1 MPNDGSQ
8 MSPEGSGQAS
18 TNSSGPA
25 ATNGSPSQT
34 DTDTFVETPGQVWV
48 AKTDLK
54 SGAVGL
60 TGAIMQNVTHIAP
73 AIAAFFFTSTL
84 VLYAGAKAPLAYL
97 IGFIVV
103 LALGMCLVQLAKK
116 FPSAGGYYTYV
127 SRTLGPRLG
136 FLTGWLYVLYSPI
149 VAGPALAF
157 LGLILQNEFQTN
169 YHVTWFHWWMLVIV
183 GLPLIALA
191 GYYGISLSIRTIV
204 IVGAMEFLIVLA
216 LGLWGLADPGPG
228 GFTFQTFSYGFNPGK
243 IATLSGFFLAFVL
256 TVQGLTGWE
265 AAVPLAEETEN
276 PRRNVP
282 RATMASIVIVGV
294 MLVLVIWGQV
304 IGWGTRNLSKLPTS
318 TELPA
323 LVISHRVWGAVW
335 WLALLAMFTSVFGA
349 SLACQNVA
357 TRMWFGM
364 GRSGV
369 LPAAFG
375 RVHPVR
381 KTPTAAVT
389 MQFVLSAVLGLLV
402 AWWLHPDKLFI
413 LLLGFVLVIAVI
425 FIYIAANIGVVR
437 YYWREDRAQFNWILH
452 FVFPVGTSLILLWS
466 LYKSFSPFPAHPYN
480 WSPFIVAAWLLI
492 GIVILVVLR
501 ARGNEQWL
509 ARAGAAITERPETAE
524 ELEHRPPAWD

>member
-1 MPNDGSQ
+1 MTDEDVQ
-8 MSPEGSGQAS
+8 
-18 TNSSGPA
+18 
-25 ATNGSPSQT
+25 QT
-34 DTDTFVETPGQVWV
+34 SANFVEKPGEVWV

-54 SGAVGL
+54 PGAVGL

-73 AIAAFFFTSTL
+73 AIAAFFFTQTI
-84 VLYAGAKAPLAYL
+84 VGFAGAHAPLAYL
-97 IGFIVV
+97 LGFIVV
-103 LALGMCLVQLAKK
+103 LALGMCLVQLAKR

-157 LGLILQNEFQTN
+157 LGLIFQGEFQAN
-169 YHVTWFHWWMLVIV
+169 YQVTWFRWWMLVIV

-191 GYYGISLSIRTIV
+191 GYYGISFSIRTIV
-204 IVGAMEFLIVLA
+204 IVGALEFLIVLA
-216 LGLWGLADPGPG
+216 LGVWGLADPGPG
-228 GFTFQTFSYGFNPGK
+228 GFTLQSFSYGFNPGN
-243 IATLSGFFLAFVL
+243 IATSTGFALAIVF

-282 RATMASIVIVGV
+282 RATMASIFIIGL

-304 IGWGTRNLSKLPTS
+304 IGWGVNNLSKLISSP
-318 TELPA
+318 ELPA
-323 LVISHRVWGAVW
+323 LVIAHRVWGALWFV
-335 WLALLAMFTSVFGA
+335 ALIAMFTSVFGA

-389 MQFVLSAVLGLLV
+389 MQFVISALLGLLGG
-402 AWWLHPDKLFI
+402 WWLGPDKLFI
-413 LLLGFVLVIAVI
+413 LTLGFVLVIAVI
-425 FIYIAANIGVVR
+425 VIYVVANLGVVR
-437 YYWREDRAQFNWILH
+437 YYWREQRSHFNWILH
-452 FVFPVGTSLILLWS
+452 FLFPVGTSVVLIYS

-480 WSPFIVAAWLLI
+480 WSPFIVGAWLLI
-492 GIVILVVLR
+492 GIAILAVLR

-509 ARAGAAITERPETAE
+509 SRAGAAISERPETAE
-524 ELEHRPPAWD
+524 ERQHRPPAWD